1 MQKHT
6 VGNKSGKLIKK
17 NFTSLKQA
25 EAYQLSLY
33 NKYESVKIT
42 KTPLLFSE
50 SGEYL
55 WLVSNWFSTPSGKQ
69 NRPLVSLA
77 IENCANNSKGV
88 NKMTEMYEPTLEI
101 FSEGETYEF
110 LLQKISS
117 KIEHYEAALEGA
129 EIAKEKAEGE
139 LHLQQ
144 KFVEK
149 LRDILYQAEK
159 DFANLETVFERQS
172 KEHNLKR

>member
-1 MQKHT
+1 
-6 VGNKSGKLIKK
+6 
-17 NFTSLKQA
+17 
-25 EAYQLSLY
+25 
-33 NKYESVKIT
+33 
-42 KTPLLFSE
+42 
-50 SGEYL
+50 
-55 WLVSNWFSTPSGKQ
+55 
-69 NRPLVSLA
+69 
-77 IENCANNSKGV
+77 
-88 NKMTEMYEPTLEI
+88 MTEMYEPTLEI

-117 KIEHYEAALEGA
+117 KIENYEAALEDA

-159 DFANLETVFERQS
+159 DFSNLEAVFERQI
-172 KEHNLKR
+172 KEQNLKR

>member
-1 MQKHT
+1 
-6 VGNKSGKLIKK
+6 
-17 NFTSLKQA
+17 
-25 EAYQLSLY
+25 
-33 NKYESVKIT
+33 
-42 KTPLLFSE
+42 
-50 SGEYL
+50 
-55 WLVSNWFSTPSGKQ
+55 
-69 NRPLVSLA
+69 
-77 IENCANNSKGV
+77 
-88 NKMTEMYEPTLEI
+88 MTEMYEPTLEI

-117 KIEHYEAALEGA
+117 KIEHYEAALEDA

-159 DFANLETVFERQS
+159 DFSNLEAVFERQI
-172 KEHNLKR
+172 KEQNLKR

>member
-1 MQKHT
+1 
-6 VGNKSGKLIKK
+6 
-17 NFTSLKQA
+17 
-25 EAYQLSLY
+25 
-33 NKYESVKIT
+33 
-42 KTPLLFSE
+42 
-50 SGEYL
+50 
-55 WLVSNWFSTPSGKQ
+55 
-69 NRPLVSLA
+69 
-77 IENCANNSKGV
+77 
-88 NKMTEMYEPTLEI
+88 MTEMYEPTLEI

-117 KIEHYEAALEGA
+117 KIEHYEAALGDA
-129 EIAKEKAEGE
+129 EVATEKLEGE
-139 LHLQQ
+139 WRLQQ